1 MLVTGYGEENDFGVS
16 IAQDST
22 GYYIRQMKIHYFSC
36 TFI

>member
-1 MLVTGYGEENDFGVS
+1 MLVTGYGEENDFGAN

-22 GYYIRQMKIHYFSC
+22 GYYIRRTKIHYFSC